1 MPKKPSL
8 ETLINKYVYK
18 SKVVYIAKR
27 HGLSA
32 KGTMKDLIEAL
43 VSAIPLEE
51 LLSSC
56 FGVEDLKDILEEQGL
71 PKSGKKSELVE
82 RVLSLIETPEVK
94 TEAETKDEKKPSA
107 KKGAKS
113 LADEIVKYLED
124 ATIGSIGIHNEKTLE
139 YYLFGR
145 LEEFFRDKDVTVVP
159 QAIGASGARPD
170 LTIERGE
177 ESVLVEL
184 KYIRWQTDYIK
195 GIGQAQNYSGTVDRK
210 NVILFCYDPNNKI
223 KQKIPHIP
231 TIIPIIK

>member
-8 ETLINKYVYK
+8 ETLIDEYMYK
-18 SKVVYIAKR
+18 DDVVYIAER
-27 HGLSA
+27 YGLSA
-32 KGTMKDLIEAL
+32 KGAKKDLIGAL
-43 VSAIPLEE
+43 VSEMPPEE
-51 LLSSC
+51 LLSYC
-56 FGVEDLKDILEEQGL
+56 FVGEDLKYILEDQGL
-71 PKSGKKSELVE
+71 PKNGTKSELVE

-107 KKGAKS
+107 KKEAKS
-113 LADEIVKYLED
+113 LADEIVEYLKD
-124 ATIGSIGIHNEKTLE
+124 ATIGSIGIHNENDLE

-145 LEEFFRDKDVTVVP
+145 LEEFFRDKNVTVIP
-159 QAIGASGARPD
+159 QAIGAGGARPD

-177 ESVLVEL
+177 EYVLVEL
-184 KYIRWQTDYIK
+184 KYIRWQSDYMK
-195 GIGQAQNYSGTVDRK
+195 GIGQAQKYSGTVDRK